1 MTNEAAS
8 ELPMEVEP
16 QVEMAVEPEPERA
29 MEQEEEDGKSSEEQE
44 VENSG
49 KEGMGRAT
57 VGSKTFGS
65 SVEMFDYFFKILHSW
80 PTNLN
85 LNEYEHTML
94 LELLKKGHL
103 EADKKIGKGVKA
115 FQIRFHPQFKSR
127 CFFLI
132 REDNSV
138 DDFSF
143 RKCINHILPLP
154 ENMQIKHDVNKA
166 FRGKASGRG
175 RGRGR
180 GRAGK

>member
-1 MTNEAAS
+1 MTKEAAS

-16 QVEMAVEPEPERA
+16 QVEMAVEREPEPEPERA
-29 MEQEEEDGKSSEEQE
+29 MEQEEEDGKSSEEQG

-57 VGSKTFGS
+57 VGPKTFGS
-65 SVEMFDYFFKILHSW
+65 VWRCLITFFRYFIPGLLILISISGILLSI
-80 PTNLN
+80 TLIFTG
-85 LNEYEHTML
+85 LSCLFQYEHTML

-103 EADKKIGKGVKA
+103 EADRKIGK
-115 FQIRFHPQFKSR
+115 
-127 CFFLI
+127 
-132 REDNSV
+132 
-138 DDFSF
+138 SF
-143 RKCINHILPLP
+143 RKCIHHILPLP

-166 FRGKASGRG
+166 FRGKAGGRG